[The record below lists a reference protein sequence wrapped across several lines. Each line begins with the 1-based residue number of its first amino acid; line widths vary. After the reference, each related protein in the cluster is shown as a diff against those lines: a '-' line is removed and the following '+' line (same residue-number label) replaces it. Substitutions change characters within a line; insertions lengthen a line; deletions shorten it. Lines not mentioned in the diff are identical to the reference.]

1 MIAAPRFWAAERPT
15 WISRALSPVGAI
27 YGAATARRMARA
39 GVKVSAPVVC
49 VGNFVVGGAG
59 KTPTAMAIARLL
71 LAAGEHVAFLSR
83 GYGRTSRAEPLLV
96 DPSMH
101 SARIVGDEPLLLARV
116 APCFVG
122 ADRVAAAR
130 AAIEAGAGVLVMD
143 DGLQNPGLAKDCAFA
158 VVDAE
163 ARFGN
168 GLCAPAG
175 PLRAPLAAQLPFVDA
190 LIAIGGGDSVD
201 SLAEAAR
208 GKPILRARL
217 RPDAVVASELIGR
230 SVLAFAGIARPEKFL
245 ATLAEIGAR
254 VAATRLF
261 ADHHAFT
268 SREIEALLARAAARN
283 LILVTTE
290 KDQARIAPEYANEM
304 VALPVTLK
312 FDQPEA
318 VRRLLTA
325 AVLGR

>member
-1 MIAAPRFWAAERPT
+1 MIAAPRFWAAERPG

-27 YGAATARRMARA
+27 YGAATALRMARA

-59 KTPTAMAIARLL
+59 KTPTAIAIARLL
-71 LAAGEHVAFLSR
+71 LAAGERVAFLSR
-83 GYGRTSRAEPLLV
+83 GYGGTSRAEPLLV
-96 DPSMH
+96 DPSIH
-101 SARIVGDEPLLLARV
+101 RARVVGDEPLLLARV

-163 ARFGN
+163 AGFGN

-190 LIAIGGGDSVD
+190 LIAIGGGDSVA
-201 SLAEAAR
+201 SLAEAAP

-261 ADHHAFT
+261 ADHHVFT
-268 SREIEALLARAAARN
+268 PREIEALLARAAARN

-290 KDQARIAPEYANEM
+290 KDQARIAPEYASEM

-318 VRRLLTA
+318 VRRLLAA

>member
-1 MIAAPRFWAAERPT
+1 
-15 WISRALSPVGAI
+15 
-27 YGAATARRMARA
+27 
-39 GVKVSAPVVC
+39 
-49 VGNFVVGGAG
+49 
-59 KTPTAMAIARLL
+59 MAIARLL

-83 GYGRTSRAEPLLV
+83 GYGRTSRAEPLFV
-96 DPSMH
+96 DPSVH

-318 VRRLLTA
+318 VRRLLAA

>member
-1 MIAAPRFWAAERPT
+1 LIAAPRFWAAERPG

-39 GVKVSAPVVC
+39 GVKVPAPVVC

-59 KTPTAMAIARLL
+59 KTPTAIAIARLL

-83 GYGRTSRAEPLLV
+83 GYGRTSRAEPVLV
-96 DPSMH
+96 DPAMH

-143 DGLQNPGLAKDCAFA
+143 DGLQNPGLAKDCSFA

>member
-1 MIAAPRFWAAERPT
+1 VIAPRFWATDRAS
-15 WISRALSPVGAI
+15 WISRALSPLGAL

-59 KTPTAMAIARLL
+59 KTPTAIAIARLL
-71 LAAGEHVAFLSR
+71 LGAGERVAFLSR
-83 GYGRTSRAEPLLV
+83 GYGGAPRTEPLLV

-101 SARIVGDEPLLLARV
+101 LSRVVGDEPLLLARV

-163 ARFGN
+163 AHFGN
-168 GLCAPAG
+168 GLCVPAG

-190 LIAIGGGDSVD
+190 LIAIGGGDSVG
-201 SLAEAAR
+201 SLVEAAR

-217 RPDAVVASELIGR
+217 RPDAVVASDLIGR
-230 SVLAFAGIARPEKFL
+230 SVLAFAGIARPEKFF

-254 VAATRLF
+254 VAAKRVF
-261 ADHHAFT
+261 ADHHFFT
-268 SREIEALLARAAARN
+268 AREIEALLSLAAARD

-290 KDQARIAPEYANEM
+290 KDQARIAPEYAREM
-304 VALPVTLK
+304 VALPVTLR
-312 FDQPEA
+312 FDEPEA
-318 VRRLLTA
+318 VRRLLAA
-325 AVLGR
+325 AVEGE